1 MIKNYK
7 IFSDLWHLSDDSILG
22 AYIRSSQ
29 KTHRFRKIVCQLL
42 DKKRTS
48 KRKRQLAKW
57 GKAVYQW
64 EMKCIKLTDQCTTF
78 KQNDM

>member
-22 AYIRSSQ
+22 AYIHSSL
-29 KTHRFRKIVCQLL
+29 KVRRYRKIVYQLL
-42 DKKRTS
+42 DKKRSS

-57 GKAVYQW
+57 GKAIYHW
-64 EMKCIKLTDQCTTF
+64 EIKCIKLTDNCTAF
-78 KQNDM
+78 KQIF